1 MKITSPQDLATAR
14 ERLEQ
19 ERNAVSRRIRLCTG
33 GGCLASGAEKIRA
46 ALEGELAGRDGHVQ
60 IAETG
65 CMGPCA
71 AGPVLAVDPDGTFY
85 EGVTPEDA
93 REIVH
98 DHVLGGRPVERLLH
112 RNLDTGDT
120 APTEAEVDF
129 FTRQHKVVLRNC
141 GQVNPGS
148 LGDYIALGGYAGLA
162 KAITEY
168 SRDEVIHAVKGGGA
182 SGARRRRLS
191 DLAQVALR
199 PRRRGRGEVR
209 TL

>member
-1 MKITSPQDLATAR
+1 MKITSPQDLKTAR

-46 ALEGELAGRDGHVQ
+46 ALEAELAGRDGHVQ

-120 APTEAEVDF
+120 ARTEEEIDF

-162 KAITEY
+162 NAITEY
-168 SRDEVIHAVKGGGA
+168 SRE
-182 SGARRRRLS
+182 
-191 DLAQVALR
+191 
-199 PRRRGRGEVR
+199 
-209 TL
+209 